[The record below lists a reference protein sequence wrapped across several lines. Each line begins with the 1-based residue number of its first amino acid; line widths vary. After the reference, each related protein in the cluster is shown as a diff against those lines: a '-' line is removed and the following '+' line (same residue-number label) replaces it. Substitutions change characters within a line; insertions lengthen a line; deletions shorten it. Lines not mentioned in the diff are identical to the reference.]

1 MRCPSCGFI
10 SFDHLAAC
18 KKCGVEFPPPPG
30 GRRGAVPPALTDA
43 EATGQPAAA
52 HAPRAVPAP
61 HPRGAGVDDALTETI
76 ITEARAP
83 APPAPFTPAE
93 DAFGFTLPAAATS
106 PSRPGTMFDPGAP
119 IEMEMGSEFHPAG
132 FWIRFVATIVDSAIL
147 SVVMFVLIF
156 AIAIGAGFKAALG
169 GPATLAH
176 VLFGLGSALTIVS
189 LVIPMLYEVI
199 FVGLR
204 GQTPG
209 KILLSLK
216 IIRMDAGEVDY
227 VKAFIRWVGKL
238 VSGFILGIGYLM
250 AAFSTNKRALHDLI
264 AGTRVIRL

>member
-10 SFDHLAAC
+10 SFDHLATC

-30 GRRGAVPPALTDA
+30 GRRAAAPPALTDA
-43 EATGQPAAA
+43 EATAQPAAA
-52 HAPRAVPAP
+52 PAPRAVPEP
-61 HPRGAGVDDALTETI
+61 HPRDAGAEEALTETI
-76 ITEARAP
+76 ITEAPAP
-83 APPAPFTPAE
+83 APPPPFAPPE
-93 DAFGFTLPAAATS
+93 DAFGFTLPAAVTA
-106 PSRPGTMFDPGAP
+106 PSRPGTMFEPGAP
-119 IEMEMGSEFHPAG
+119 IEMEMGSDFRPAG

-147 SVVMFVLIF
+147 FVVMFVLFI
-156 AIAIGAGFKAALG
+156 AIAIGAGVKAALG
-169 GPATLAH
+169 DPANLAH
-176 VLFGLGSALTIVS
+176 MVLGLGSALTIVS

-209 KILLSLK
+209 KILLGLK

-250 AAFSTNKRALHDLI
+250 AAFTANKRALHDLI